1 MSIASIVGYG
11 DADASGRE
19 GRRRRAPA
27 GRPAGRGPQGRAMT
41 EPVPCSG
48 SDRPGAGA
56 SGEGTGAVAQFAL
69 GLRWEDLPAPV
80 QEQAR
85 RCLLDLCGAAV
96 AGAVTPVAGIARRY
110 AGALHGEGR
119 ATVIGAP
126 RGSTTVGAAL
136 ANGFAASALD
146 IDDGYRPVKGHPGA
160 VVFPAVLAAA
170 EQAGRQRPGAPDG
183 DGGGLRG
190 GDARRADPPPALR
203 LLPRDGSVGAAGA
216 AAGRPPAR
224 L

>member
-1 MSIASIVGYG
+1 
-11 DADASGRE
+11 
-19 GRRRRAPA
+19 
-27 GRPAGRGPQGRAMT
+27 MT

-56 SGEGTGAVAQFAL
+56 SGEGTRAVARFAL

-160 VVFPAVLAAA
+160 VVLPAVLAAA
-170 EQAGRQRPGAPDG
+170 EQAGASGRELLTAMVVGYEVAMRAGLILHPLYDFYHGTGAWGP
-183 DGGGLRG
+183 L
-190 GDARRADPPPALR
+190 
-203 LLPRDGSVGAAGA
+203 GA
-216 AAGRPPAR
+216 AAGPPACSAAACSSSGR
-224 L
+224 RWGSPSSTPR